1 MKKFA
6 VLILVLTAMLSL
18 TTVARAD
25 VITIN
30 PLEAAIVLTCTYWP
44 AILVVAVVIVTMLL
58 LKRFKK
64 K

>member
-1 MKKFA
+1 MKR
-6 VLILVLTAMLSL
+6 ILVLCVSLITVLAL

-25 VITIN
+25 VIS
-30 PLEAAIVLTCTYWP
+30 PVGMMVVLAYRSWP
-44 AILVVAVVIVTMLL
+44 VILVAALVIVTMML

>member
-1 MKKFA
+1 MKR
-6 VLILVLTAMLSL
+6 ILVLCVSLITVLAL

-44 AILVVAVVIVTMLL
+44 AILVIAVVIVTMLL

>member
-1 MKKFA
+1 MKRM
-6 VLILVLTAMLSL
+6 LVLCASLITVLAL

-25 VITIN
+25 VIS
-30 PLEAAIVLTCTYWP
+30 PVGMVVVLAYRSWP
-44 AILVVAVVIVTMLL
+44 IILVAALVIVTMLL

>member
-6 VLILVLTAMLSL
+6 VLVLMLTVILSL

-25 VITIN
+25 VIS
-30 PLEAAIVLTCTYWP
+30 PVGMVVVLAYRSWP
-44 AILVVAVVIVTMLL
+44 VILVAALVIVTLL
-58 LKRFKK
+58 LLRKFKK

>member
-1 MKKFA
+1 MRRMIALCLSLMVVFA
-6 VLILVLTAMLSL
+6 L

-25 VITIN
+25 VIS
-30 PLEAAIVLTCTYWP
+30 PVGMVVVLAYRSWP
-44 AILVVAVVIVTMLL
+44 IILVAALVIVTVLL